1 MRPFERTSSG
11 LEPSVNRV
19 DPKTLRAR
27 RVITLV
33 LGLGTLM
40 LFWRT
45 GGHGF
50 ILLDDAGY
58 VRLNVNVARG
68 LSWEGV
74 KWAFTAGEMSNWHPL
89 TWLSH
94 MLDCSLFGLNP
105 GAHHLVSAA
114 IHALN
119 SALLFQLCVRLT
131 GATWH
136 SAFVAALFAWHPL
149 HVESV
154 AWISERKDVLSG
166 LCFMLTLLAYVGYAR
181 KPNLWRYGLT
191 ALLLVLGLMAKPMLV
206 TLPFVMLLLDWWPLN
221 RWFGRHTDSSLA
233 ESAQAAVAHPT
244 NGERRA
250 GVSPALAGQRPKD
263 DAPSA
268 RGRRDA
274 CPTFPP
280 LKLILEKL
288 PFFALVAAA
297 SVVTLLAQRHG
308 RAMVSTNVFSFG
320 DRLGNALVSYVEYL
334 AKLVWPVKLAV
345 FYPHPGAR
353 AWWLVALAIV
363 VLAAILLG
371 VAANARRRGY
381 LLTGWLWF
389 LGMLVPVIGLVQVGD
404 QALAD
409 RYTYLPFIGVSFMLA
424 WGAAEAAG
432 KWPQAAPGVA
442 ALGWVLPAAWMICTA
457 MQLRHW
463 QNNETLFTHA
473 RAVTRNNYVAD
484 TIVGKMLLSRGQLD
498 EARACL
504 ADALRVR
511 PTYGQALAGMGDLH
525 AALSQFDDAI
535 RFYSEA
541 LRLEPHLAD
550 AQNAWGG
557 VLLAQGKP
565 QDAVEHFTTA
575 TRLDPT
581 LAEAEFN
588 FGLAF
593 RQLRRPKE
601 AAAAFQRALRVQ
613 PQNLPARLLLAD
625 CLAETGQPR
634 EALALLQLIAQVRPD
649 AIDALHRIAWI
660 LATSP
665 DNGVRNGGE
674 AVALALRACE
684 LTAHRQSISLAALAA
699 AYAETGRF
707 DDAIAIARKAEDL
720 AARAGEKELL
730 KTIRRALAMFE
741 KRTAYR
747 ENRSDPA
754 H

>member
-1 MRPFERTSSG
+1 
-11 LEPSVNRV
+11 
-19 DPKTLRAR
+19 
-27 RVITLV
+27 V

-40 LFWRT
+40 LFWRA

-58 VRLNVNVARG
+58 VRLNLNVVRG

-74 KWAFTAGEMSNWHPL
+74 KWAFTTGEMSNWHPL

-119 SALLFQLCVRLT
+119 SVLLFQLGVRLT
-131 GATWH
+131 GATWR

-166 LCFMLTLLAYVGYAR
+166 LFFMLTLLAYVGYLR
-181 KPNLWRYGLT
+181 KPSLWRYGLT
-191 ALLLVLGLMAKPMLV
+191 ALLLALGLMAKPMLV

-221 RWFGRHTDSSLA
+221 RWRGGPT
-233 ESAQAAVAHPT
+233 ESCPSELTRPSVSCSPSD
-244 NGERRA
+244 GERV
-250 GVSPALAGQRPKD
+250 GVRGPAT
-263 DAPSA
+263 APTPERVQPETPRNSVA
-268 RGRRDA
+268 R
-274 CPTFPP
+274 
-280 LKLILEKL
+280 LILEKL

-297 SVVTLLAQRHG
+297 SVVTILVQRHG
-308 RAMVSTNVFSFG
+308 KAMVSTNVFSFG

-334 AKLVWPVKLAV
+334 AKLVWPTNLAV

-353 AWWLVALAIV
+353 AGWLVTLAAV
-363 VLAAILLG
+363 VLLLSSIG
-371 VAANARRRGY
+371 VAANVRRRGY

-389 LGMLVPVIGLVQVGD
+389 LGMLLPVIGLVQVGD

-409 RYTYLPFIGVSFMLA
+409 RYTYLPFIGVGFMLA
-424 WGAAEAAG
+424 WGAAEAAA
-432 KWPQAAPGVA
+432 KWPQVAPGIA
-442 ALGWVLPAAWMICTA
+442 ALGWVLPAAWMIGTS

-473 RAVTRNNYVAD
+473 RAVTRKNYVAD
-484 TIVGKMLLSRGQLD
+484 TIVGNMLRSRGQLE

-504 ADALRVR
+504 ANALRAR

-525 AALSQFDDAI
+525 AAQRQFDDAI
-535 RFYSEA
+535 RFYAEA
-541 LRLEPHLAD
+541 LRLEPHLSD

-557 VLLAQGKP
+557 ALLAQGKP
-565 QDAVEHFTTA
+565 QDAVEHFTAA

-588 FGLAF
+588 LGLAF
-593 RQLRRPKE
+593 RQLRRAGE
-601 AAAAFQRALRVQ
+601 AAAAFRRALNVQ

-625 CLAETGQPR
+625 CLAETGAPR
-634 EALALLQLIAQVRPD
+634 EALALLQPVAKARSD
-649 AIDALHRIAWI
+649 AVDALRRIAWI
-660 LATSP
+660 LATCP

-674 AVALALRACE
+674 AVTFAVRACD
-684 LTAHRQSISLAALAA
+684 LTAHHHAASLAALAA
-699 AYAETGRF
+699 AYAEVRRF
-707 DDAIAIARKAEDL
+707 DDAIAMARKAEEL
-720 AARAGEKELL
+720 ATRAGEKELL
-730 KTIRRALAMFE
+730 DVIRRTLAAFE
-741 KRTAYR
+741 ARTAYR
-747 ENRSDPA
+747 EIAPA
-754 H
+754 PAPESPR

>member
-1 MRPFERTSSG
+1 MNP
-11 LEPSVNRV
+11 L
-19 DPKTLRAR
+19 DPRTLRAR
-27 RVITLV
+27 RVISLV
-33 LGLGTLM
+33 LGFGTLM

-58 VRLNVNVARG
+58 VRLNLNVARG

-74 KWAFTAGEMSNWHPL
+74 KWAFTTGEMSNWHPL

-94 MLDCSLFGLNP
+94 MLDCSFFGLNP

-114 IHALN
+114 IHAVN
-119 SALLFQLCVRLT
+119 SVLLFQLGVRLT
-131 GATWH
+131 GATWR

-166 LCFMLTLLAYVGYAR
+166 LFFMLTLLAYVGYVR
-181 KPNLWRYGLT
+181 KPSVWRYGLT
-191 ALLLVLGLMAKPMLV
+191 ALLLALGLMAKPMLV

-221 RWFGRHTDSSLA
+221 RWRA
-233 ESAQAAVAHPT
+233 CPPESRPADLTRPAVSPPT
-244 NGERRA
+244 NRSAELPLGAAQVSDRADPELGAPPRFRETPPERVQPDGPR
-250 GVSPALAGQRPKD
+250 VSALN
-263 DAPSA
+263 
-268 RGRRDA
+268 
-274 CPTFPP
+274 
-280 LKLILEKL
+280 LILEKVPL
-288 PFFALVAAA
+288 LALVLAA
-297 SVVTLLAQRHG
+297 SVVTILVQHQG
-308 RAMVSTNVFSFG
+308 KAMVSTNVFSLS

-334 AKLVWPVKLAV
+334 ARLVWPAKLAV

-353 AWWLVALAIV
+353 AGWLVALAVV
-363 VLAAILLG
+363 VLVIISIG
-371 VAANARRRGY
+371 VVANARRRGY
-381 LLTGWLWF
+381 LLTGWFWF

-424 WGAAEAAG
+424 WGAAEAAE
-432 KWPQAAPGVA
+432 KWPQVAPGVA
-442 ALGWVLPAAWMICTA
+442 ALGWALPAAWMMGTA

-463 QNNETLFTHA
+463 QNNQTLFTHA
-473 RAVTRNNYVAD
+473 RAVTRNNFVAD

-498 EARACL
+498 EALACL
-504 ADALRVR
+504 ANALRAR

-525 AALSQFDDAI
+525 AAQGRFDDAI
-535 RFYSEA
+535 RFYAEA
-541 LRLEPHLAD
+541 LRLEPYISD

-565 QDAVEHFTTA
+565 QDAVEHFTAA

-588 FGLAF
+588 LGLAF

-601 AAAAFQRALRVQ
+601 ATEAFRRALRVQ
-613 PQNLPARLLLAD
+613 PQNLSARLLLAD
-625 CLAETGQPR
+625 CLVETAEPR
-634 EALALLQLIAQVRPD
+634 AALALLQPLVQARPD
-649 AIDALHRIAWI
+649 AVDALHRIAWI

-665 DNGVRNGGE
+665 DDGARNGGE
-674 AVALALRACE
+674 AVILAARACE
-684 LTAHRQSISLAALAA
+684 LTAHRHAASLAALAA
-699 AYAETGRF
+699 AYAEAGRF
-707 DDAIAIARKAEDL
+707 DEAVATARKAEEL

-730 KTIRRALAMFE
+730 EVIRRALAAFE
-741 KRTAYR
+741 TRTAYR
-747 ENRSDPA
+747 DIPSPTALNSIR
-754 H
+754 

>member
-1 MRPFERTSSG
+1 MNPF
-11 LEPSVNRV
+11 
-19 DPKTLRAR
+19 DPRTLRAR
-27 RVITLV
+27 RVIALV
-33 LGLGTLM
+33 LGLGTL
-40 LFWRT
+40 LLYWRT

-58 VRLNVNVARG
+58 VRLNLNVARG

-74 KWAFTAGEMSNWHPL
+74 KWAITTGEMSNWHPL

-94 MLDCSLFGLNP
+94 MLDCSLFGVNP

-119 SALLFQLCVRLT
+119 AVLLFQLGIRLT
-131 GATWH
+131 GATWR

-166 LCFMLTLLAYVGYAR
+166 LFFMLTLMAYVAYVR
-181 KPNLWRYGLT
+181 QPNFWRYGLT
-191 ALLLVLGLMAKPMLV
+191 ALLLALGLMAKPMLV

-221 RWFGRHTDSSLA
+221 RWRGGPSESSPA
-233 ESAQAAVAHPT
+233 EPAQPT
-244 NGERRA
+244 NSTDTKDLSSA
-250 GVSPALAGQRPKD
+250 GISPAIAAQRPKED
-263 DAPSA
+263 TPSA
-268 RGRRDA
+268 LGRRDA
-274 CPTFPP
+274 DPACST
-280 LKLILEKL
+280 LKLILEKIPL
-288 PFFALVAAA
+288 FGLVAAA
-297 SVVTLLAQRHG
+297 SALTFLVQRHG
-308 RAMVSTNVFSFG
+308 KAVVSTNVFSFG

-334 AKLVWPVKLAV
+334 AKFIWPVKLAV

-353 AWWLVALAIV
+353 AGWLVALAVAVLV
-363 VLAAILLG
+363 VISVG
-371 VAANARRRGY
+371 VLANARRRGY

-409 RYTYLPFIGVSFMLA
+409 RYTYLPLIGVSFMIA
-424 WGAAEAAG
+424 WGAAEAAS
-432 KWPQAAPGVA
+432 KWPQIAAGVA
-442 ALGWVLPAAWMICTA
+442 GLGWALPAAWMICTA

-473 RAVTRNNYVAD
+473 RAVTQNNYVAD

-504 ADALRVR
+504 ASAIRVR
-511 PTYGQALAGMGDLH
+511 PTYGQALAGMGDLD
-525 AALSQFDDAI
+525 AAQGKFDAAI
-535 RFYSEA
+535 RFYAEA

-550 AQNAWGG
+550 VQNAWGG
-557 VLLAQGKP
+557 ALVSQGKL
-565 QDAVEHFTTA
+565 QEAVEHFTAA

-581 LAEAEFN
+581 LAEADFN
-588 FGLAF
+588 LGLAL

-601 AAAAFQRALRVQ
+601 AIEALQRALRTQ
-613 PQNLPARLLLAD
+613 PRNLPARLLLAD

-634 EALALLQLIAQVRPD
+634 EALALLQPVAQARPD
-649 AIDALHRIAWI
+649 GVDALHRIAWI

-674 AVALALRACE
+674 AVTLAARACDI
-684 LTAHRQSISLAALAA
+684 TNQRHAASLAALAA

-707 DDAIAIARKAEDL
+707 DEAVAMARKAEEL
-720 AARAGEKELL
+720 ATRGGEKDLL
-730 KTIRRALAMFE
+730 DVLRRALAAYE
-741 KRTAYR
+741 ARTAYR
-747 ENRSDPA
+747 ESSSAPA
-754 H
+754 PDSIR